1 MGIQLPD
8 EQNKVTS
15 YGIWPDHAECLDV
28 FLRCITQ
35 WRAGP
40 NGIIGLDYGIVLELA
55 KLLMIT
61 DPLAMLQDLQVMEI
75 EAREIMNSRME
86 K

>member
-1 MGIQLPD
+1 
-8 EQNKVTS
+8 
-15 YGIWPDHAECLDV
+15 
-28 FLRCITQ
+28 
-35 WRAGP
+35 
-40 NGIIGLDYGIVLELA
+40 
-55 KLLMIT
+55 MIT